1 MARTLDLAKRTAILD
16 AAKSIF
22 IRDGYDTAK
31 MSDVAQEAGVAQGTL
46 YLYFDSKESLAS
58 AIGEELFS
66 RLISEYASI
75 IKKIEGPDDV
85 ETLVEWSLKVA
96 AEDYTILAM
105 IKEHKQRTGSKV
117 TGLVRFVNEVSEALS
132 VITSKGTIRRY
143 ENIAVLAEL
152 VLSLTRRLLMSRAIF
167 EDTQTDE
174 LKAGTITLLQHA
186 LFDDVTLAANQLV
199 KRKSER
205 NV

>member
-1 MARTLDLAKRTAILD
+1 MARTLDIAKRTAILE

-22 IRDGYDTAK
+22 NRDGYDAAK
-31 MSDVAQEAGVAQGTL
+31 MADVAQEAGVAQGTL

-75 IKKIEGPDDV
+75 ITKIEGPDDV
-85 ETLVEWSLKVA
+85 EALVEQCLKVA
-96 AEDYTILAM
+96 AEDHTTLAM
-105 IKEHKQRTGSKV
+105 IKEHKRRTGSKIN
-117 TGLVRFVNEVSEALS
+117 GWHRFVHEVSEALS
-132 VITSKGTIRRY
+132 VLTNRGTIRRY
-143 ENIAVLAEL
+143 ENITVLAEL
-152 VLSLTRRLLMSRAIF
+152 VLSLTRRLLMSRALF

-174 LKAGTITLLQHA
+174 LKSGTIIFLQHA

-199 KRKSER
+199 KRKSDR
-205 NV
+205 NM

>member
-96 AEDYTILAM
+96 AEDHTILAM

-186 LFDDVTLAANQLV
+186 LFDDVTLAANRLV

>member
-186 LFDDVTLAANQLV
+186 LFDDVTLAANRLV